1 MPCILGER
9 RVLARR
15 GWAGEKSHLF
25 NSRKMEGAMHCPI
38 CRRTMLS
45 TSCQEIQD
53 DNGAMTVTRWRCS
66 HCHETAEEIWIR
78 AAYRGQDPIRI
89 SYAVATIQVRKS
101 TARSFGGSRRG
112 TLAHAVDC

>member
-1 MPCILGER
+1 MC
-9 RVLARR
+9 
-15 GWAGEKSHLF
+15 
-25 NSRKMEGAMHCPI
+25 CPS
-38 CRRTMLS
+38 CDRMMSS
-45 TSCQEIQD
+45 TSRQEIQD
-53 DNGAMTVTRWRCS
+53 ENRAMTITRWRCRP
-66 HCHETAEEIWIR
+66 CHETAEEIWIG